1 MLCSNCR
8 ENDQKP
14 SETAARLSWAR
25 ALASRRS
32 ASAQR
37 RCERCGTAVVGPD
50 SVADMMRKLA
60 QLERFGLAGRDRAV
74 LEPKRGSSTDSEPQQ

>member
-8 ENDQKP
+8 ENDQEP
-14 SETAARLSWAR
+14 SEIARLSWAR

-37 RCERCGTAVVGPD
+37 RCERCGKAVVGPD

-60 QLERFGLAGRDRAV
+60 QLERFGLAGRDRVV
-74 LEPKRGSSTDSEPQQ
+74 LEPKRGSSADGNPEQ